1 MTLDVEAPSHLYEP
15 RLLASGRLHL
25 EASGIPETLVA
36 AHRGKVV
43 HKRTTGI
50 TPCRSSAS

>member
-25 EASGIPETLVA
+25 EASDIPETLVA